1 MDVLGRVIGGFACL
15 QLERLLSVGLEH
27 HRPLQDI
34 DEFIARMEMA
44 ARNGTRWNV
53 GDEYHPF
60 LPLDS
65 GDRLAEEFGP
75 RDRRRLVLRP
85 DLADANSTQSNAY
98 QIYTEK
104 QKELAH
110 WLSPSNEGLLISS
123 PPEWLSLYAQQTVP
137 PTAFPLGRRQE
148 AVYAEP
154 ALPTSALS
162 SPNCSTAFAKLS
174 VMHRCKPLSVPRGV
188 ISRHSVA
195 NATRFP

>member
-75 RDRRRLVLRP
+75 CDRRRLVLRP

-123 PPEWLSLYAQQTVP
+123 PPEWLHSRPSTQSRLPHFRSAEDKRQFTLSLRCLPRLCHHPIARQ
-137 PTAFPLGRRQE
+137 PLR
-148 AVYAEP
+148 
-154 ALPTSALS
+154 S
-162 SPNCSTAFAKLS
+162 S
-174 VMHRCKPLSVPRGV
+174 R
-188 ISRHSVA
+188 
-195 NATRFP
+195 